1 VTLKLTPGLKRW
13 LEFIAGDPERGRMLV
28 QITASGGRASS
39 QLQALRNAGYVE
51 YCEDPENS
59 TAPERVRLTAAGQ
72 KALTA
77 AAKEPIRYRRDGDR
91 YIVHIGDDRIGF
103 VRNAPSRRRWNAVD
117 TTMVYIRWFD
127 TRDAAGKALHRR
139 FTKIMRDGGL

>member
-1 VTLKLTPGLKRW
+1 MMLKLTPGLKRW
-13 LEFIAGDPERGRMLV
+13 LEFIAGDRERGRMLV

-51 YCEDPENS
+51 YWEDPQNP
-59 TAPERVRLTAAGQ
+59 TAPERVRVTAVGH
-72 KALTA
+72 KALITI
-77 AAKEPIRYRRDGDR
+77 KEPIRYKRDGDR

-103 VRNAPSRRRWNAVD
+103 VRYAPSRRRWNAVD

-139 FTKIMRDGGL
+139 FTTMMRDGRL